1 MGINVPGTAEKLAG
15 DYTQLGAFI
24 GLTTD
29 NPGTSAPPN
38 HEPTGGGYARQKTTW
53 SSPSGGGN
61 VGSQVTIP
69 VPAGTYSYMI
79 VMDAATGGNLIDF
92 WMIPSTPITSGGGK
106 ILVTPQYTPNRR
118 AGTG

>member
-53 SSPSGGGN
+53 SSPSGGGVY
-61 VGSQVTIP
+61 VGSQVTVP
-69 VPAGTYSYMI
+69 VPVGTYSYMI

-92 WMIPSTPITSGGGK
+92 CTIPSTPITSGGGK
-106 ILVTPQYTPNRR
+106 ILVTPQYTQS
-118 AGTG
+118 